1 MVLKRRMCVF
11 SFAAIALA
19 CATAVVGGCGS
30 SDSGK
35 KTKFVAIGTGGVT
48 GVYYPTGGAIAK
60 LVNKKRDVY
69 GIKMSVESTGGSLF
83 NINAVMGGDLQFGIA
98 QSDRQ
103 YQAYNGIAEWQAAG
117 PQRNLRA
124 VCSLYTEMVTLV
136 AADDSGIETLS
147 DLSGKR
153 VNIGNAGSGTRG
165 NALAVIGAAGL
176 DWKKDVRTES
186 LKADESA
193 SMLQDGR
200 IDAFFYTVGHPN
212 GSIKEATAGLRRSV
226 HFVPV
231 TGMDELIERSPYYV
245 KTAIPIELY
254 PKSSNKENVPTI
266 GMSTTL
272 VTSAVVPDDV
282 VYAITKELFE
292 NLESFR
298 KTHPALEGLTKEFAL
313 EGLSAPIHPG
323 ALKYYREVGLMK

>member
-1 MVLKRRMCVF
+1 MIPIRQVRIVSLVSIVLAGTM
-11 SFAAIALA
+11 ILMP
-19 CATAVVGGCGS
+19 GCGS

-35 KTKFVAIGTGGVT
+35 KTKSVAIGTGGVT

-69 GIKMSVESTGGSLF
+69 GINMSVQSTGGSLF
-83 NINAVMGGDLQFGIA
+83 NINAVMAGDLQFGIA

-117 PQRNLRA
+117 PQRDLRA

-136 AADDSGIETLS
+136 AADDSGIQTLA
-147 DLSGKR
+147 DLRGKR
-153 VNIGNAGSGTRG
+153 VNTGNAGSGTRG
-165 NALAVIGAAGL
+165 NALAVIAAAGL
-176 DWKKDVRTES
+176 DWEKDVRTEG

-245 KTAIPIELY
+245 KTAIPTELY
-254 PKSSNKENVPTI
+254 PKASNKENVPTI
-266 GMSTTL
+266 GMATTL
-272 VTSAVVPDDV
+272 VTSTAVSDDV
-282 VYAITKELFE
+282 VYAITRELFE

-323 ALKYYREVGLMK
+323 AVKYYREVGLIK